1 MSGVVIRRVE
11 SFVYRAPIATPVV
24 TSFGVMTERPAVLV
38 RIEDGDGA
46 AGWGEVWCNFPGCG
60 PEHRARLI
68 DTVIAPLVIGRRF
81 AGPDAASRTLA
92 ADTRILT
99 IQTGER
105 GPFAQILAGID
116 IAFWDLLSGKAGKP
130 LIAALGGGAVATV
143 PAYASGIHPDGAV
156 ETIARCR
163 AEGHARFKLK
173 IGFDEARDTEAVKAI
188 DAALG
193 TDERLML
200 DANQAWDLETALA
213 MVAALAPFAPG
224 WLEEPLGADQPLDDW
239 RTLAR
244 AAAFPLAAGE
254 NLIGEDEFDR
264 FIASGAIGVIQPDAC
279 KWGGLSGAR
288 SVAKAAMEA
297 GLSFSPHYLGA
308 GIGLIASAHLLAA
321 LGGDGLVEVDVNPNP
336 LRQSLAQPFPAIA
349 GGSLRLPDGAGLGV
363 EPDLAAVRGWL
374 VHHGESF

>member
-1 MSGVVIRRVE
+1 MTGVVIRRVE

-38 RIEDGDGA
+38 RIEDADGA
-46 AGWGEVWCNFPGCG
+46 AGWGEVWCNFPSCG
-60 PEHRARLI
+60 AEHRARLI

-81 AGPDAASRTLA
+81 AGPEAAWLALA

-105 GPFAQILAGID
+105 GPFAQVLAGID
-116 IAFWDLLSGKAGKP
+116 IAFWDLIFGKAGKP
-130 LIAALGGGAVATV
+130 LCVALGGEAVAAV

-156 ETIARCR
+156 DTIARCW
-163 AEGHARFKLK
+163 AEGHKAFKLK
-173 IGFDEARDTEAVKAI
+173 IGFDEARDVAAVKAA

-193 TDERLML
+193 ADERLML

-213 MVAALAPFAPG
+213 MVASLAPFAPG
-224 WLEEPLGADQPLDDW
+224 WLEEPLAADESLDDW
-239 RTLAR
+239 RTLAA
-244 AAAFPLAAGE
+244 AAAFPLAGGE
-254 NLIGEDEFDR
+254 NLIGGDEFDR
-264 FIASGAIGVIQPDAC
+264 AIASGALGVIQPDAC

-297 GLSFSPHYLGA
+297 GLGFSPHFLGA
-308 GIGLIASAHLLAA
+308 GIGLLASAHLLAA

-336 LRQSLAQPFPAIA
+336 LRRSLAQPFPEIA
-349 GGSLRLPDGAGLGV
+349 GGALALPEGAGLGV
-363 EPDLAAVRGWL
+363 EPDLEDARKWL
-374 VHHGESF
+374 VHHGESR